1 MTIRKNPGATA
12 WFPTRRDKQL
22 NCQRS
27 LSDLKHDRFLTLKVV
42 QRGDSKVM
50 GCMAKKQATCSESR
64 DVLQVING

>member
-50 GCMAKKQATCSESR
+50 GCMAKNKPLVRNHEMSCR
-64 DVLQVING
+64 